1 MASTPAFVP
10 LSYQKP
16 SASETA
22 TRARQ
27 FFERLDRRRSV
38 RAFSDEEVSE
48 NVIKDLVR
56 AASTAP
62 SGAHLQPWTFVAVSD
77 PATKRRIRIAAE
89 AEEEKNYAS
98 RMPGEWLRAVE
109 PMGTNKQKPFLDV
122 APWVIVLFR
131 QDYGLRQTTRGFT
144 TTMLPSPSGLRRVCF
159 SPRFTRRGWW
169 PSPTHPVPCG
179 FFATSSIDLGTKPPR
194 CSSLSAIRRRRDRAK
209 SLSEVVGRSPHHR
222 LGHPVDPRAPGAPH
236 QSVVGWHFDRG
247 RWSSSGFAHDFGGS
261 AEDGGVGLA

>member
-1 MASTPAFVP
+1 LEPGTQCPLGVGNIASMASTPAFVP

-98 RMPGEWLRAVE
+98 RMPADWLRAVE
-109 PMGTNKQKPFLDV
+109 PMGTNKHKPFLDV

-131 QDYGLRQTTRGFT
+131 QDYGLRQNDTRVHHYYVAESVGIAAGMFLAAVHEAGLVALT
-144 TTMLPSPSGLRRVCF
+144 HTPSPMRFLRDILDR
-159 SPRFTRRGWW
+159 PRNETA
-169 PSPTHPVPCG
+169 TLLIPVGYPADD
-179 FFATSSIDLGTKPPR
+179 ATVPNLCR
-194 CSSLSAIRRRRDRAK
+194 K
-209 SLSEVVGRSPHHR
+209 SLDEVLTIV
-222 LGHPVDPRAPGAPH
+222 
-236 QSVVGWHFDRG
+236 
-247 RWSSSGFAHDFGGS
+247 
-261 AEDGGVGLA
+261 